1 MQPPNLAVRSARRV
15 FMIIS
20 VPCLSATTPW
30 NISNYGSLSATANT
44 VLLCMLCFHN
54 AFTVKINANFW
65 IAAHYCWLLEETEQL
80 IWFKQPLFELNFNNF
95 TSFLFCFSKPHEDNG
110 AAVQFI
116 LFNQPVVELS
126 FNSFTFFRFYFS
138 KPHEDNGAA
147 NYVWHEEMPSCVYS
161 GLSRYL
167 IV

>member
-1 MQPPNLAVRSARRV
+1 MQTPNFAVRSARRV
-15 FMIIS
+15 FIIIS
-20 VPCLSATTPW
+20 VSSLSATTPW

-80 IWFKQPLFELNFNNF
+80 ILFKQPLFELNFNNF
-95 TSFLFCFSKPHEDNG
+95 TSFLFCFSIPHEDNG